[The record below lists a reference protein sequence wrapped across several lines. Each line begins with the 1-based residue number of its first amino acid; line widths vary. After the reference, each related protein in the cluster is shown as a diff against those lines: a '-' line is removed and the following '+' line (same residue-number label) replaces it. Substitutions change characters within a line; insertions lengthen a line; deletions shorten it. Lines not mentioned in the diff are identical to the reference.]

1 MHEKQFQKINYNLKT
16 KIYNN
21 ILKLNKREEKSHN
34 KLRGYRLTHIEIK
47 LNLYVR
53 IQKIKES

>member
-1 MHEKQFQKINYNLKT
+1 MINYNLKT

-21 ILKLNKREEKSHN
+21 FIKLNKREEKSHN
-34 KLRGYRLTHIEIK
+34 KPRGYRLNRLTHIEIK

-53 IQKIKES
+53 I